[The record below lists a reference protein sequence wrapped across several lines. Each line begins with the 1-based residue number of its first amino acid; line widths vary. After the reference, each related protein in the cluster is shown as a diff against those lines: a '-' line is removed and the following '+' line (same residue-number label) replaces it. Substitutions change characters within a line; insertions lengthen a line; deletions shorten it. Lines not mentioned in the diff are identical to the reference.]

1 MVDATL
7 AAAGEEKAGDRNRPA
22 ALVIAGVS
30 KTFVGARA
38 LDKVSMSVAAGEIHA
53 LLGENGAGK
62 STLMK
67 ILCGVYR
74 PDCGTITLNGNDR
87 QFANH
92 KEAVQAGIGIA
103 FQEFTL
109 IPDLD
114 AVENI
119 FLGREVRSAARL
131 LDRPAM
137 RIRAAGLFER
147 LGVAIPL
154 DRPIRFLSVAQQQFV
169 EIAKALALDARVL
182 ILDEPTAT
190 LTPTEV
196 EHLFAVMRELRRDG
210 VAIIFISHHMD
221 EIFEICD
228 RVTVLRDGTLAGSA
242 AIAETNLDA
251 LIEMMVGRR
260 IKHSYPDKGGVDSAS
275 AIALE
280 VTDLQIDRGGPI
292 NAFAVRCGEILGFA
306 GLVGSGRTE
315 TALAVFGAK
324 RAHRRTVRV
333 HGKFV
338 SLPDPAAALAHGI
351 GLLPE
356 SRKSEGLITAF
367 SVQDNITLNNLAKY
381 SAAGPLLSNSAQ
393 RAAAERLI
401 EQLRIK
407 AAGPRVAVETLSGGN
422 QQKVVIARWLDH
434 HAKILFF
441 DEPTRGIDI
450 GAKAEI
456 YQLLRSLA
464 AQGFAIVLISSELPE
479 VIGLSDRVAVFRRGA
494 IVRTLTDSE
503 VTPENVM
510 RHAVAGEY

>member
-1 MVDATL
+1 MTRPLGRPVERVEPAGAEPPALVVTGISKSFVGTRAL
-7 AAAGEEKAGDRNRPA
+7 SGVSLTVRAGE
-22 ALVIAGVS
+22 V
-30 KTFVGARA
+30 
-38 LDKVSMSVAAGEIHA
+38 HA

-67 ILCGVYR
+67 ILCGVHQ
-74 PDCGTITLNGNDR
+74 PDQGTIRLHGVEQ

-92 KEAVQAGIGIA
+92 KAAVQAGVGIA
-103 FQEFTL
+103 FQEFSL

-119 FLGREVRSAARL
+119 FLGREIRARFRL
-131 LDRPAM
+131 LDRAAM
-137 RIRAAGLFER
+137 RARATSLFER
-147 LGVAIPL
+147 LGVSVLL
-154 DRPIRFLSVAQQQFV
+154 DRPVRELSVAQQQFV
-169 EIAKALALDARVL
+169 EIAKALALDARLL

-196 EHLFAVMRELRRDG
+196 EHLFTVMRELKRNG

-228 RVTVLRDGTLAGSA
+228 RVTVLRDGMLAGDA
-242 AIAETNLDA
+242 VVGETSLDA
-251 LIEMMVGRR
+251 LIEMMVGR
-260 IKHSYPDKGGVDSAS
+260 KVDSSFPDKTPPSPDAVL
-275 AIALE
+275 ALE
-280 VTDLQIDRGGPI
+280 VEQLQIERDGPI
-292 NAFAVRCGEILGFA
+292 NSFHVRRGEILGFA

-315 TALAVFGAK
+315 TALAVLGAT
-324 RAHRRTVRV
+324 RAHRKTIRV
-333 HGKFV
+333 HGKPARL
-338 SLPDPAAALAHGI
+338 SDPAAALAHGI

-367 SVQDNITLNNLAKY
+367 SVTDNITLNNLAKY
-381 SAAGPLLSNSAQ
+381 RAFGPLLSDKAQ

-401 EQLRIK
+401 DQIRIK
-407 AAGPRVAVETLSGGN
+407 AAGPDVAAETLSGGN
-422 QQKVVIARWLDH
+422 QQKIVIARWLDH
-434 HAKILFF
+434 HADILFF

-456 YQLLRSLA
+456 YQLIRGLS

-479 VIGLSDRVAVFRRGA
+479 VIGMSDRVAVFRRGA
-494 IVRTLTDSE
+494 IVRTLEGAE

-510 RHAVAGEY
+510 RHAVAGD

>member
-1 MVDATL
+1 MTRPLGRPVERVEPAGDEPPALVVTGISKSFVGTRAL
-7 AAAGEEKAGDRNRPA
+7 SGVSLTVRAGE
-22 ALVIAGVS
+22 V
-30 KTFVGARA
+30 
-38 LDKVSMSVAAGEIHA
+38 HA

-67 ILCGVYR
+67 ILCGVHQ
-74 PDCGTITLNGNDR
+74 PDQGTIRLHGVEQ

-92 KEAVQAGIGIA
+92 KAAVQAGVGIA
-103 FQEFTL
+103 FQEFSL

-119 FLGREVRSAARL
+119 FLGREIRARFRL
-131 LDRPAM
+131 LDRAAM
-137 RIRAAGLFER
+137 RARATSLFER
-147 LGVAIPL
+147 LGVSVLL
-154 DRPIRFLSVAQQQFV
+154 DRPVRELSVAQQQFV
-169 EIAKALALDARVL
+169 EIAKALALDARLL

-196 EHLFAVMRELRRDG
+196 EHLFTVMRELKRNG

-228 RVTVLRDGTLAGSA
+228 RVTVLRDGMLAGDA
-242 AIAETNLDA
+242 VVGETSLDA
-251 LIEMMVGRR
+251 LIEMMVGR
-260 IKHSYPDKGGVDSAS
+260 KVDSSFPDKTPPSPDAVL
-275 AIALE
+275 ALE
-280 VTDLQIDRGGPI
+280 VEQLQIECDGPI
-292 NAFAVRCGEILGFA
+292 NSFHVRRGEILGFA

-315 TALAVFGAK
+315 TALAVLGAT
-324 RAHRRTVRV
+324 RAHRKTIRV
-333 HGKFV
+333 HGKPARL
-338 SLPDPAAALAHGI
+338 SDPAAALAHGI

-367 SVQDNITLNNLAKY
+367 SVTDNITLNNLAKY
-381 SAAGPLLSNSAQ
+381 RAFGPLLSDKAQ

-401 EQLRIK
+401 DQIRIK
-407 AAGPRVAVETLSGGN
+407 AAGPDVAAETLSGGN
-422 QQKVVIARWLDH
+422 QQKIVIARWLDH
-434 HAKILFF
+434 HADILFF

-456 YQLLRSLA
+456 YQLIRSLS

-479 VIGLSDRVAVFRRGA
+479 VIGMSDRVAVFRRGA
-494 IVRTLTDSE
+494 IVRTLEGAE

-510 RHAVAGEY
+510 RHAVAGD